1 MRFTYRMNVLTA
13 GFALLLLSGC
23 ASGLQN
29 MVKSPTVELA
39 SVQLV
44 GLDFS
49 SQTFLLSFDISNPNP
64 FALPVRSVSYALKL
78 DGQHF
83 AGGET
88 PSEFSVPANG
98 AAKFAI
104 SVELNLLQTAPQL
117 LSIVRQSARKDVSYE
132 LNGRLAVDIPMAPA
146 VSYRN
151 SGSIRLSSAA
161 L

>member
-49 SQTFLLSFDISNPNP
+49 S
-64 FALPVRSVSYALKL
+64 
-78 DGQHF
+78 
-83 AGGET
+83 
-88 PSEFSVPANG
+88 
-98 AAKFAI
+98 
-104 SVELNLLQTAPQL
+104 
-117 LSIVRQSARKDVSYE
+117 
-132 LNGRLAVDIPMAPA
+132 
-146 VSYRN
+146 
-151 SGSIRLSSAA
+151 
-161 L
+161 